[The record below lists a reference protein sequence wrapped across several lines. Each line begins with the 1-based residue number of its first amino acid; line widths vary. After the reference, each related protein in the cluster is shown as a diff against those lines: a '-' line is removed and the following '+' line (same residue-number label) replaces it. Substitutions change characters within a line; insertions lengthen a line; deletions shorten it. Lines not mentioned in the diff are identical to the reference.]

1 MNMDTQGSDTK
12 TDAAV
17 INKQQPEQPPR
28 KSFIVTQ
35 WRLIII
41 LILVLAVAGLYVWK
55 DMAVKRAEVK
65 LTEQAAR
72 FITEQN
78 SSFLRLVAVPLV
90 WAVRSEMIR
99 NNYDQ
104 INQYLTQFV
113 KEKNMKE
120 IVVVKPDG
128 TIVVATNK
136 KLEGKPITGVFPPTV
151 LLEDNTTVSTLENGD
166 MMVVSP
172 VMGLST
178 KMGVLILL
186 YKPTNYSMLTP

>member
-1 MNMDTQGSDTK
+1 MAIDAKDSDTK
-12 TDAAV
+12 TNASSG
-17 INKQQPEQPPR
+17 QQAEQESK

-35 WRLIII
+35 WRLVII
-41 LILVLAVAGLYVWK
+41 LILILTVAGMYVWK
-55 DMAVKRAEVK
+55 NMAVKRAEVQLK
-65 LTEQAAR
+65 EQATR
-72 FITEQN
+72 VITEQN
-78 SSFLRLVAVPLV
+78 SFFLRLVAVPLV

-99 NNYDQ
+99 DNYDQ

-136 KLEGKPITGVFPPTV
+136 KLEGKPIAGVFPPSV
-151 LLEDNTTVSTLENGD
+151 LLEDKTTVTTMATGD
-166 MMVVSP
+166 MMAVSP

-178 KMGVLILL
+178 KVGVLILL
-186 YKPTNYSMLTP
+186 YTPASYTLLN

>member
-1 MNMDTQGSDTK
+1 MTINSQDYENKFDTVVNSG
-12 TDAAV
+12 
-17 INKQQPEQPPR
+17 QQPEQEAK

-41 LILVLAVAGLYVWK
+41 IILALAVAGMYAWK
-55 DMAVKRAEVK
+55 NLAIKRAEVH
-65 LTEQAAR
+65 LMEQATQI
-72 FITEQN
+72 ITEQN
-78 SSFLRLVAVPLV
+78 STFLRLVAVPLV

-99 NNYDQ
+99 SNYDQ

-113 KEKNMKE
+113 KEKNMRE
-120 IVVVKPDG
+120 IVVAKPDG

-136 KLEGKPITGVFPPTV
+136 KLEGKNITSVCLPSV
-151 LLEDNTTVSTLENGD
+151 LLEDKTTVSTLGNGD

-178 KMGVLILL
+178 KVGVLILF
-186 YKPTNYSMLTP
+186 YTPASHTKLTP

>member
-1 MNMDTQGSDTK
+1 MTQETSVSDK
-12 TDAAV
+12 KLQSGADSG
-17 INKQQPEQPPR
+17 KQPEQIAN
-28 KSFIVTQ
+28 KLFIVTQ
-35 WRLIII
+35 WRLITI
-41 LILVLAVAGLYVWK
+41 LILVLVVAGMYVWK
-55 DMAVKRAEVK
+55 NMAVKRAEVALK
-65 LTEQAAR
+65 EKATR
-72 FITEQN
+72 IITEQT

-99 NNYDQ
+99 SNYDQ
-104 INQYLTQFV
+104 INQYLSQFV

-136 KLEGKPITGVFPPTV
+136 KLEGKPITGVFPPSV
-151 LLEDNTTVSTLENGD
+151 LQEDKTTVSTLENGD

-178 KMGVLILL
+178 KVGVLILL
-186 YKPTNYSMLTP
+186 YTPTGYNLQAP

>member
-1 MNMDTQGSDTK
+1 MTIDAKDSDK
-12 TDAAV
+12 KSDAEV
-17 INKQQPEQPPR
+17 SSGQQPEQNS
-28 KSFIVTQ
+28 KISFIVNQ
-35 WRLIII
+35 WRLITI
-41 LILVLAVAGLYVWK
+41 LILFLAVAGMYMWK
-55 DMAVKRAEVK
+55 NMAVKRAEVQ

-72 FITEQN
+72 IITEQN

-120 IVVVKPDG
+120 IVVAKPDG
-128 TIVVATNK
+128 TMVVATNK
-136 KLEGKPITGVFPPTV
+136 KLEGKPITGVFPPSV
-151 LLEDNTTVSTLENGD
+151 LLEDKTTVSTLENGD

-178 KMGVLILL
+178 KVGVLILL
-186 YKPTNYSMLTP
+186 YTPASYTMLTP